1 LEDNGIS
8 YDKIITESE
17 QTIKKANNLKLKLEK
32 EIEKLNN
39 SHKKI
44 NEEISLSFKKRHLE
58 LDEEEKKLKLELNTK
73 VNRTKE
79 ELNDLLLKLPKI
91 VSSCERTNEALESY
105 EINNDEIQSLYLI
118 SMIHKN
124 EEKAYEFLKKKI
136 YNLNISMNYRYT
148 EPTYETYYFNGIP
161 IPKDIKTELIEEK
174 LHISWDLDDSII
186 KDIENKNIKFY
197 IFIKFGSFDDIYEA
211 NNKYFDY
218 KYFTLGN
225 NYEIKVRTWM
235 DNCYSDWSESKNII
249 YEDESD

>member
-1 LEDNGIS
+1 MEDNGIS

-44 NEEISLSFKKRHLE
+44 DEEISLSFKKRHLE

-79 ELNDLLLKLPKI
+79 ELKHLLLKLQKI
-91 VSSCERTNEALESY
+91 LFLLKLQKILSSCERTNEALESY

-148 EPTYETYYFNGIP
+148 EPIYETYYFNGIP
-161 IPKDIKTELIEEK
+161 IPKDIKTELIE
-174 LHISWDLDDSII
+174 
-186 KDIENKNIKFY
+186 KNC
-197 IFIKFGSFDDIYEA
+197 IY
-211 NNKYFDY
+211 
-218 KYFTLGN
+218 LG
-225 NYEIKVRTWM
+225 I
-235 DNCYSDWSESKNII
+235 
-249 YEDESD
+249 